1 MRSRVWCSAR
11 CGSTEGVVLA
21 TVDTCKILDPGRLM
35 MLLTL
40 MALTLTLT
48 RLTTAGRYSTLGG
61 LMMMVCTGNLRSLAL
76 LP

>member
-1 MRSRVWCSAR
+1 
-11 CGSTEGVVLA
+11 
-21 TVDTCKILDPGRLM
+21 M